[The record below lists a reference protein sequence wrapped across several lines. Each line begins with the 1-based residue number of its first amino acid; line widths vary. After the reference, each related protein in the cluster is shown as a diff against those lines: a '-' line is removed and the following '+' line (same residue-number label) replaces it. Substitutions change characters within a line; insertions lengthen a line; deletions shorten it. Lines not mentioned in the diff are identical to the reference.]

1 MAVTPRDPQE
11 AKPDRVAEQQEA
23 YAAWLTAGTRLG
35 LALLVATFLA
45 YVLGLPAPH
54 VPIEH
59 LPRLWTLPAHE
70 FRSATGA
77 PSGWGWIALLDK
89 GDYLTYPGIAVLGL
103 TSLACFVRV
112 AAALAA
118 RGERLFAAIA
128 LAQIAV
134 ILLAASGLVSG
145 GH

>member
-1 MAVTPRDPQE
+1 MAVKPGDPRRPQ
-11 AKPDRVAEQQEA
+11 PDRVAEQQET

-35 LALLVATFLA
+35 FVLLVTTFLA

-59 LPRLWTLPAHE
+59 LPRLWILPAHE
-70 FRSATGA
+70 FRGATGA
-77 PSGWGWIALLDK
+77 PSGWGWVALLGK

-112 AAALAA
+112 AAALSA

-128 LAQIAV
+128 LAQIGV
-134 ILLAASGLVSG
+134 ILLAASGLVAG

>member
-1 MAVTPRDPQE
+1 MAVRTEAPRAAE
-11 AKPDRVAEQQEA
+11 PDRIAEQQET

-45 YVLGLPAPH
+45 YVLGLLAPR
-54 VPIEH
+54 VPIEQ
-59 LPRLWTLPAHE
+59 LPRLWILPAHE
-70 FRSATGA
+70 FRNATGA
-77 PSGWGWIALLDK
+77 PSGWGWIALLGR
-89 GDYLTYPGIAVLGL
+89 GDYLTYSGIAVLGL
-103 TSLACFVRV
+103 TSAACFGRV
-112 AAALAA
+112 AAALFAH
-118 RGERLFAAIA
+118 GERLFAAIA